1 MEAIKSVAVVFAIIA
16 LTAFAYYLMKSL
28 IYFIESLKK
37 K

>member
-1 MEAIKSVAVVFAIIA
+1 MEPIKPFAAVFAIIA
-16 LTAFAYYLMKSL
+16 CTAFAYYFMKSL

>member
-1 MEAIKSVAVVFAIIA
+1 MEAIKSITAVFAIIA
-16 LTAFAYYLMKSL
+16 CTAFAYYFMKSL